1 MIRLG
6 GCAAARMEASNLP
19 AGRLAALRR
28 SGGEHRGLAPGAEP
42 GVLGLEIPA
51 GGATDPD
58 LRLSRGPLCDRV
70 ADDRHLL
77 ESVLHLGSPR
87 ASPRFGIPGLP
98 LGRQNNSGTR
108 EPLTPHGA
116 KALPRQDEKEAH
128 ERQRKVPEGHERPG
142 AGSART
148 RGETVEEG
156 EDGEEGNEEQ
166 DEAQQRQRRAL
177 GGARGPGAMR
187 RAPAIRTVDQT
198 PLKAAFPSC
207 RFRFAITSSGICL
220 GHTAAHSPMLEQEPK
235 PSSSIW
241 LSMATTRL

>member
-19 AGRLAALRR
+19 AGRLAASRR
-28 SGGEHRGLAPGAEP
+28 SGGEHRGPAPGAEP

-51 GGATDPD
+51 GSATDPD
-58 LRLSRGPLCDRV
+58 LRLSRGPQRDRV

-98 LGRQNNSGTR
+98 LGRENNSGTR

-128 ERQRKVPEGHERPG
+128 ERQRKVPERQ
-142 AGSART
+142 AGSARA
-148 RGETVEEG
+148 RGETVAEG

-166 DEAQQRQRRAL
+166 DEARQRQRRAL
-177 GGARGPGAMR
+177 GGARGPGATR

-207 RFRFAITSSGICL
+207 RFRFAITSRGICL

>member
-6 GCAAARMEASNLP
+6 GCAPGRIRASNLP
-19 AGRLAALRR
+19 AGRLAASRR
-28 SGGEHRGLAPGAEP
+28 SGGEHRGPAPGAEP
-42 GVLGLEIPA
+42 GILGLEIPA
-51 GGATDPD
+51 GGAADPD

-77 ESVLHLGSPR
+77 ESVLHLGAPR

-98 LGRQNNSGTR
+98 RGRENNSGTR
-108 EPLTPHGA
+108 EPL
-116 KALPRQDEKEAH
+116 QDEKEAH
-128 ERQRKVPEGHERPG
+128 ERQGKVPERQ
-142 AGSART
+142 AGSARA
-148 RGETVEEG
+148 RGETVAEG

-166 DEAQQRQRRAL
+166 DEARQRQRRAL
-177 GGARGPGAMR
+177 GGARGPGATR
-187 RAPAIRTVDQT
+187 RAPAITTVDQT

-207 RFRFAITSSGICL
+207 RFRFAITSRGICL